1 MYDKTIFQNKEKG
14 DKPRI
19 QHSVFFVF
27 FLRVME
33 KEVDREKGE
42 ERSTED
48 DGSIQIMF

>member
-27 FLRVME
+27 FFKGDGEGGRQGE
-33 KEVDREKGE
+33 GRGKEHRG
-42 ERSTED
+42 
-48 DGSIQIMF
+48 